1 MKKISPVSGTAP
13 VFFDPSGKR
22 WRRILVALVASVLLI
37 VLSVVWILP
46 AASAPVWK
54 AAENQSVE
62 YPRKLLST
70 QDLRNIPRI
79 GPEGGF
85 AFDRIALIERR
96 GGKVFL
102 KDPFS
107 NTIWREATAEEIEL
121 IGNSPYAMETFGK
134 PADHTLMLTFD
145 DGPDPRNTPQ
155 ILDLLSKEGV
165 PATFF
170 TVGDNIV
177 KYPDIFRRMTQEG
190 HM

>member
-1 MKKISPVSGTAP
+1 M
-13 VFFDPSGKR
+13 
-22 WRRILVALVASVLLI
+22 ASVLLI

-54 AAENQSVE
+54 AQENQSVD

-85 AFDRIALIERR
+85 AFDRIALIERKR
-96 GGKVFL
+96 RQSL
-102 KDPFS
+102 PKDPFS
-107 NTIWREATAEEIEL
+107 NTIWREATADEVEL
-121 IGNSPYAMETFGK
+121 IGDSPYAMETFGK

-155 ILDLLSKEGV
+155 ILDLLSRKACRRRSSLL
-165 PATFF
+165 AT
-170 TVGDNIV
+170 TSSSSRISSAA
-177 KYPDIFRRMTQEG
+177 
-190 HM
+190 